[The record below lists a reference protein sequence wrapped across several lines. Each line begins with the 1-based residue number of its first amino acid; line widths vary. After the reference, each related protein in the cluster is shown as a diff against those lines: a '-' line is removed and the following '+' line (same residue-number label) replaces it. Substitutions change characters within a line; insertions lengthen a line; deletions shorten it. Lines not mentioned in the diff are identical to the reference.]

1 MQCSVV
7 ACQIMSYFLQSS
19 KGNITGCGNEQEDGT
34 KQERGD
40 RSA

>member
-1 MQCSVV
+1 MQRCCLSN
-7 ACQIMSYFLQSS
+7 YELFLTSS
-19 KGNITGCGNEQEDGT
+19 KENITGCGNELEDGT